1 MTINLHANE
10 SPFLPD
16 IKIQNA
22 VKKGL
27 ENINRYP
34 GWTDIIELKKQI
46 STYNTDFPPAQIILS
61 HGSDLLLHEIINFFS
76 KDRKIMMISPSFFS
90 VSPYAIRQ
98 ALKLTKIQL
107 SPPDFMIDADVL
119 LNELDEPTLLL
130 IDNPNNPTGK
140 IVLDT
145 DFVKKILRNKNTLLL
160 VDEAYF
166 EFSGQ
171 TFAGLLIKYP
181 NLAITR
187 TMDKAFSLAGL
198 RLGYL
203 LAGDSFLKYFSNYPQ
218 LLSRPTLLAAIESF
232 KNLELMRKN
241 VAKLVNE
248 RGRVSEKLKEL
259 GFEVFHGEAN
269 YLLIKSKIP
278 ELAMKLR
285 NKEILIH
292 DLSGIYL
299 EDFYRITIGNSK
311 ENNSLINAI

>member
-292 DLSGIYL
+292 DLSGMYL